1 MTNRAVLVMGPE
13 ASGTRLATRIL
24 VAAGCQGDEGHEQRW
39 DAGLPVRVPS
49 MPEGAPLVWRRSVPH
64 GGRWPDLVTWI
75 QGVRDRGYAV
85 QAVVTT
91 RDWRCM
97 VESQVLAGHVRTPGQ
112 AKGNIERAYDSIF
125 GALGLALAP
134 FVTLSYESLVQRPE
148 RVQVWLAETL
158 RLPTVPRVTVYD
170 GNAPYWARVSTRDAG
185 DLTISR
191 EQRMGE

>member
-1 MTNRAVLVMGPE
+1 MTQRAVLVMGPE
-13 ASGTRLATRIL
+13 SSGTRLATRIL
-24 VAAGCQGDEGHEQRW
+24 VAAGCQGDDGHEQRW
-39 DAGLPVRVPS
+39 DAGLPVRIPS

-75 QGVRDRGYAV
+75 QWVRTRGYAV

-97 VESQVLAGHVRTPGQ
+97 VESQVQTGHVRTPGQ
-112 AKGNIERAYDSIF
+112 ATNNIERAYDCIF

-148 RVQVWLAETL
+148 RVQRWLAETL
-158 RLPTVPRVTVYD
+158 RLPRVPQVPVCD
-170 GNAPYWARVSTRDAG
+170 GNEKYWGMD
-185 DLTISR
+185 
-191 EQRMGE
+191 